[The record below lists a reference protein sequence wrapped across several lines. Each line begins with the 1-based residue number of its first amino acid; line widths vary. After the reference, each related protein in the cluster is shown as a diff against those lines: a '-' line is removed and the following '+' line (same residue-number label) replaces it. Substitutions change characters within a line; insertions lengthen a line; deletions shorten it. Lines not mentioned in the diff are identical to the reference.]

1 METDF
6 CVDFEKKIFSQIV
19 KLTGS
24 GNNSLPSDLRLGLA
38 VSGGADSVSLFVS
51 VKEICHNL
59 NIPLYVVTVNHNI
72 REAEETDGDAEFVRE
87 LCEKNPD
94 FDVHFTLKVL
104 ERGLVTRTA
113 EERGGG
119 IEEAAR
125 FLRYQAFENFI
136 NENHLD
142 YLCLAHN
149 KNDQIE
155 TLLMRFLQGNGLE
168 GSCGISAKR
177 GKFIR
182 PLLETSRAE
191 IEKYLKIKKITW
203 RTDCTNSDTQYLRNK
218 IRLKLVPFLSEN
230 FTGWQNA
237 LIHGAKKAEI
247 DCQFINSQ
255 VNIAQNLIDNKN
267 SVEIKSFCALD
278 DAVKYRILLRM
289 FNNAGENNRVP
300 SVLVNEII
308 FQLKKGDVK
317 KYYGNSEIIS
327 DGSRLF
333 IKKCSKSQTDL
344 WFSDI
349 IKKDGVYEFP
359 FGEICSVQKFNNFNQ
374 SEIELSCGQFSVSL
388 KISYPFCIRN
398 WQTGD
403 CIKTKSG
410 NYKKIAD
417 IFADWQV
424 SLQKRSMIPLVQEL
438 ETAEQEILCIFGKSA
453 GFYNWVVN
461 EKINN

>member
-1 METDF
+1 MEIDF
-6 CVDFEKKIFSQIV
+6 CADFEKKIFSQLV

-24 GNNSLPSDLRLGLA
+24 SNNSLPSDLRLGLA

-51 VKEICHNL
+51 VKEICHKL

-72 REAEETDGDAEFVRE
+72 REAEETDGDADFVRE
-87 LCEKNPD
+87 LCEKKSD
-94 FDVHFTLKVL
+94 FAVHFSLKVL
-104 ERGLVTRTA
+104 ERGLVARTA

-168 GSCGISAKR
+168 GSCGISVKR
-177 GKFIR
+177 GKIIR
-182 PLLETSRAE
+182 PLLEISREE
-191 IEKYLKIKKITW
+191 IEKYLKIKKVTW
-203 RTDCTNSDTQYLRNK
+203 RTDCTNYDTQYLRNK
-218 IRLKLVPFLSEN
+218 IRLKLVPFLTEN
-230 FTGWQNA
+230 FTPWQNA

-255 VNIAQNLIDNKN
+255 VNIAEKLVDNKN
-267 SVEIKSFCALD
+267 SVEIKSFCTLD

-289 FNNAGENNRVP
+289 FNNAGKNNRVP

-308 FQLKKGDVK
+308 FQLKKGVVK
-317 KYYGNSEIIS
+317 KYYGNTEIIC
-327 DGSRLF
+327 DGGRLF
-333 IKKCSKSQTDL
+333 IKKYTKTQTDL
-344 WFSDI
+344 CFSDI
-349 IKKDGVYEFP
+349 IKQDGVYEFP
-359 FGEICSVQKFNNFNQ
+359 FGVISSVQEGFNQ
-374 SEIELSCGQFSVSL
+374 NEIELLCGQFSVKL

-398 WQTGD
+398 WQIGD

-417 IFADWQV
+417 IFADWHV

-438 ETAEQEILCIFGKSA
+438 ETAEQEILCIFGKPA